1 MSNLINILDGGT
13 DYEEDGLAVQLDE
26 PLRPGGGKKE
36 EEETFIVIGGG
47 RVRLNCKRS

>member
-1 MSNLINILDGGT
+1 MINILDGGT
-13 DYEEDGLAVQLDE
+13 DYEEDVMAVQLDE

-36 EEETFIVIGGG
+36 EYIAFIVVGGG